1 MFKNTDSQV
10 TNFIAHQTTSFSFD
24 KTMAPIITKYLTEAE
39 LPHYY
44 NNESLSNVVLH
55 FGNKTIFAHKKL
67 LAARG
72 RGSRVLRN
80 EFKENSPF
88 AKAVEYTIE
97 GHDEEIIEV
106 MIRHIYGFQY
116 DNTLVRRNFDTELA
130 KTERLEWL
138 ISVYLIAVEYRVP
151 SLSILVTDKL
161 VGMLSEG
168 FHTYRSRHGDK
179 LNKEQK
185 ARIAESKQVLERI
198 VALYEQNALPDKL
211 TWKIKPYELF
221 HKAARQMVQYR
232 SFWVAELCGGSD
244 ERYTPFAIR
253 MAWWFARIKFDN
265 MQCVDCGFDEEPH
278 YHYLYYGEWPVEFR
292 DLLWRGFH
300 EHIVKQDYRVGE
312 SMF

>member
-1 MFKNTDSQV
+1 
-10 TNFIAHQTTSFSFD
+10 
-24 KTMAPIITKYLTEAE
+24 
-39 LPHYY
+39 
-44 NNESLSNVVLH
+44 
-55 FGNKTIFAHKKL
+55 
-67 LAARG
+67 
-72 RGSRVLRN
+72 
-80 EFKENSPF
+80 
-88 AKAVEYTIE
+88 
-97 GHDEEIIEV
+97 
-106 MIRHIYGFQY
+106 
-116 DNTLVRRNFDTELA
+116 
-130 KTERLEWL
+130 
-138 ISVYLIAVEYRVP
+138 
-151 SLSILVTDKL
+151 
-161 VGMLSEG
+161 MLSEG

-253 MAWWFARIKFDN
+253 TAWWFARIKFDN

>member
-1 MFKNTDSQV
+1 
-10 TNFIAHQTTSFSFD
+10 
-24 KTMAPIITKYLTEAE
+24 MAPIITKYLTEAE

-44 NNESLSNVVLH
+44 NKESLSNVVLH

-97 GHDEEIIEV
+97 GHDEEIVEV
-106 MIRHIYGFQY
+106 MIRHIYG
-116 DNTLVRRNFDTELA
+116 NFDTELA

-138 ISVYLIAVEYRVP
+138 ISVYLVAVEYRVP

-185 ARIAESKQVLERI
+185 ARIAESKQVL
-198 VALYEQNALPDKL
+198 
-211 TWKIKPYELF
+211 
-221 HKAARQMVQYR
+221 
-232 SFWVAELCGGSD
+232 
-244 ERYTPFAIR
+244 
-253 MAWWFARIKFDN
+253 
-265 MQCVDCGFDEEPH
+265 
-278 YHYLYYGEWPVEFR
+278 
-292 DLLWRGFH
+292 
-300 EHIVKQDYRVGE
+300 
-312 SMF
+312 

>member
-1 MFKNTDSQV
+1 
-10 TNFIAHQTTSFSFD
+10 
-24 KTMAPIITKYLTEAE
+24 MAPIITKYLTEAE

-67 LAARG
+67 LAAKG

-97 GHDEEIIEV
+97 GHDEEIVEV

-138 ISVYLIAVEYRVP
+138 ISVYLVAVE
-151 SLSILVTDKL
+151 
-161 VGMLSEG
+161 
-168 FHTYRSRHGDK
+168 SRHGDK

-185 ARIAESKQVLERI
+185 ARIAESKHVLERI

-312 SMF
+312 NMF

>member
-1 MFKNTDSQV
+1 
-10 TNFIAHQTTSFSFD
+10 
-24 KTMAPIITKYLTEAE
+24 MAPIITKYLTEAE

-97 GHDEEIIEV
+97 GHDEEIVEV

-116 DNTLVRRNFDTELA
+116 DNTLVLRNFDTELA

-138 ISVYLIAVEYRVP
+138 ISVYLVAVEYRVP

-232 SFWVAELCGGSD
+232 SFWVAELCGGFD

-292 DLLWRGFH
+292 DLLWRGLH

-312 SMF
+312 NMF